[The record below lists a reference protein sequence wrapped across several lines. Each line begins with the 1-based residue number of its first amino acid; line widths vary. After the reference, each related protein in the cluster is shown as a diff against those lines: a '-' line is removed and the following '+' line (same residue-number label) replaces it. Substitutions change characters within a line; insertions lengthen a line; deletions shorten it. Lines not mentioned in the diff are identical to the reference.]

1 MLIQTKLP
9 NKFWKKAVLAANYL
23 YNRTSHSALDFKSSY
38 ERRYGDTPDL
48 SNIYVWGSPV
58 WKKIPKGKKLN
69 SRAEKHYI
77 IGYGSNQWKLLDPA
91 KSTVTWARDIRV
103 VEDLKDQS
111 AKKEFVDEEQLE
123 FQDESDDNDSIIS
136 QSHDLETSTP
146 FHSLPNTSFEGVV
159 EEEFSNEFSNKFLDE
174 EIENENS
181 ENKNSQTEHDQDTS
195 LENFIN

>member
-9 NKFWKKAVLAANYL
+9 DKFWKEAVLATSYL
-23 YNRTSHSALDFKSSY
+23 YNRTFYSALDFKSFY
-38 ERRYGDTPDL
+38 EKRYGDISDL
-48 SNIYVWGSPV
+48 NNIYVWRSSV
-58 WKKIPKGKKLN
+58 WKKISKGKKLN
-69 SRAEKHYI
+69 SRVEKHYI
-77 IGYGSNQWKLLDPA
+77 INYDSNQWKLLDPA
-91 KSTVTWARDIRV
+91 KSTITWARDIRV

-146 FHSLPNTSFEGVV
+146 FHSLSNTSFEGVV

-181 ENKNSQTEHDQDTS
+181 KN
-195 LENFIN
+195 ENF